1 MNRLTNGL
9 NEFFFPIQLRFEKC
23 QTQYASCIKK
33 TLPNLHNSD
42 RDDGGII
49 YNSRVWMIVMNC
61 QFCIHWCNEF
71 IRNEIKW
78 AVQYNARHL
87 NPTKF
92 NSNYKYTDL
101 VFPLI
106 LTDFDRFTTVFS
118 SVRTRTF
125 SLFLFFTSQ
134 VQMKSSHK
142 WNGKL
147 INCRKKKLKNLAF
160 IFLFDI

>member
-61 QFCIHWCNEF
+61 QFCIHWYNEF
-71 IRNEIKW
+71 IWDEMKW
-78 AVQYNARHL
+78 PVQYNARHL
-87 NPTKF
+87 NPTKS
-92 NSNYKYTDL
+92 NSNCKYKEL

-106 LTDFDRFTTVFS
+106 STDFDRFYYGFLVGTHAHVFTFLVFHLLSPNEIFS
-118 SVRTRTF
+118 S
-125 SLFLFFTSQ
+125 L
-134 VQMKSSHK
+134 K
-142 WNGKL
+142 WETHQL
-147 INCRKKKLKNLAF
+147 P
-160 IFLFDI
+160 